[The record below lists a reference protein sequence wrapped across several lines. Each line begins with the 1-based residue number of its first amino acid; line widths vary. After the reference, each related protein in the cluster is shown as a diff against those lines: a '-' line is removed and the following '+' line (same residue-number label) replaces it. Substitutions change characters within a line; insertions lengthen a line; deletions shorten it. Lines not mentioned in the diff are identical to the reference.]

1 MNKRDVLAMLV
12 SLAFTSAVSL
22 AQAEQ
27 GIDPAVSNDEG
38 AAAEAYS
45 SSGVAQSTLKLAD
58 SDEFEGG
65 LNSAIEYPRQR
76 FREEASIEGGLNS
89 PIGVPAS
96 HNAASQG
103 EDGGLVKAGFSPAS
117 SRGDTSGGNSDSG
130 NAARFEP
137 DDGCVPGSGVR
148 AEAL

>member
-1 MNKRDVLAMLV
+1 MLV

-76 FREEASIEGGLNS
+76 FREEASIEG
-89 PIGVPAS
+89 AS
-96 HNAASQG
+96 IARSACPQATTPRR
-103 EDGGLVKAGFSPAS
+103 KA
-117 SRGDTSGGNSDSG
+117 RT
-130 NAARFEP
+130 
-137 DDGCVPGSGVR
+137 VV
-148 AEAL
+148 L